1 MELKLKRRLEKLK
14 NKVELAKQFADK
26 ELFWQSI
33 ARQISPSLLEELP
46 EYVWIDRKFM
56 ARCIIVGVPPT
67 SDIAGYP
74 SDLNQRVIDELLNIS
89 TEGHSIALSYLVKP
103 IPNVKA
109 MKMLDEALF
118 HNRVSQD
125 SYRDK
130 TPGQHDKTKQ
140 PPLKKV
146 FEEGEFTQ
154 NYKEL
159 FENKQKMFH
168 TAFIVILWGKNR
180 EALREAESHVTIVLE
195 SNRIYYE
202 VPDYRH
208 LDTLIAAQPYPQW
221 VDYSWIELFSYHTA
235 ALLPTRNPNSRTDET
250 GLYFGDDIK
259 TGKNIQIDLKS
270 LAAQHLMFVG
280 PTGSGKTFTLL
291 MLLMRAYDMLGKRII
306 YTTPKADVTTNYRA
320 VAEYYGDQASIIDI
334 GPRGH
339 NINPLQIIF
348 DDNIMVDTMSY
359 QRAFDEHMEILD
371 QFFGVLFEGTKTPNM
386 TNYLNESLMEV
397 YRKKGIYRTD
407 PESWKKKEFPTLLD
421 LRDIWLEDAKDPGN
435 VTAKAFVDKTFM
447 ITTAWSYMNRPTDI
461 NLSSDFIIIDISDV
475 PTSLQDA
482 MNVFVTGIMTQRFK
496 TDAKKE
502 TIIAVDEAAVFLRNP
517 KLSLF
522 LLRTLTQGRSY
533 NISLWLATQQTVD
546 LVKAGVDEEFKT
558 NMQISI
564 VLGNMRRDTIEHV
577 KSFYKLDEHS
587 TNDLMACGV
596 GEGLLIVGNEVIP
609 TKFTPTEHEL
619 AVIKG
624 KNLNEK
630 VEGKV
635 EAVPLS
641 ALVHPGLKDLI
652 IDLKIY
658 LQEWFTPGQD
668 FSLLQR
674 EGYKPYRAHTID
686 GKPTYVY
693 LPSQM
698 VEGNK
703 VGNETIDH
711 YSIVAGIVGWFVAHG
726 ISVLEINH
734 NDKWDILVEIDNKRW
749 AIEYERP
756 GSHGFKELVEKK
768 ERIEKAGASPLFVCQ
783 HANLEAVV
791 EAVGIENAVPRGIE
805 LIERLNE
812 IVPVISGNVDL

>member
-1 MELKLKRRLEKLK
+1 MKLIKKLQK
-14 NKVELAKQFADK
+14 LRNKVELAKQSADR

-33 ARQISPSLLEELP
+33 ARQVTPATIEELP
-46 EYVWIDRKFM
+46 EYVLIDRKLM
-56 ARCIIVGVPPT
+56 ARCIIVGVPPS
-67 SDIAGYP
+67 SDISGYP
-74 SDLNQRVIDELLNIS
+74 SDLNQKVIDELLGIS
-89 TEGHSIALSYLVKP
+89 AEGHCLALSYLVKP
-103 IPNVKA
+103 IPNVEA

-125 SYRDK
+125 SYRDR
-130 TPGQHDKTKQ
+130 TPGTLGQHDKTRQ

-168 TAFIVILWGKNR
+168 TAFIVVLWGKDR
-180 EALREAESHVTIVLE
+180 ETLRQAESHVTIVLE

-202 VPDYRH
+202 IPDFRH

-250 GLYFGDDIK
+250 GLYFGDDLR

-320 VAEYYGDQASIIDI
+320 VAEYYGARASIIDI
-334 GPRGH
+334 GPRGR
-339 NINPLQIIF
+339 NINPLQVFCDENVMF
-348 DDNIMVDTMSY
+348 DAISC

-371 QFFGVLFEGTKTPNM
+371 QFFAVLFQDTKTPNQ
-386 TNYLNESLMEV
+386 TSYLNESLMEV
-397 YRKKGIYRTD
+397 YRRKGIYRSD
-407 PESWKKKEFPTLLD
+407 PESWKNKEFPTLLD
-421 LRDIWLEDAKDPGN
+421 LREIWVEDAKQKD
-435 VTAKAFVDKTFM
+435 VTAQAFVDKTFM

-461 NLSSDFIIIDISDV
+461 NLSADFIIIDISDV
-475 PTSLQDA
+475 PASLQDA
-482 MNVFVTGIMTQRFK
+482 MNVFVTGIMAQRFR

-533 NISLWLATQQTVD
+533 NISLWLATQQTGD

-564 VLGNMRRDTIEHV
+564 VLGNMRRDTVEHV
-577 KSFYKLDEHS
+577 KAFYKLDEHS
-587 TNDLMACGV
+587 TQDLMTCGV
-596 GEGLLIVGNEVIP
+596 GEGLLIVGSEVIP
-609 TKFTPTEHEL
+609 TGFRPTDHEY

-624 KNLNEK
+624 KHRGTIASENAADESLLL
-630 VEGKV
+630 V
-635 EAVPLS
+635 
-641 ALVHPGLKDLI
+641 VHPGIKDLI
-652 IDLKIY
+652 SEHQIY
-658 LQEWFTPGQD
+658 FPDWLQPGQD
-668 FSLLQR
+668 ISLLSK
-674 EGYKPYRAHTID
+674 EGYKQFRAQKLD
-686 GKPTYVY
+686 GSPGFVW
-693 LPSQM
+693 LPQRNVTGSM
-698 VEGNK
+698 VWNQS
-703 VGNETIDH
+703 IDH
-711 YSIVAGIVGWFVAHG
+711 YSTVLQLAGWFILHG
-726 ISVLEINH
+726 IPIVQINH
-734 NDKWDILVEIDNKRW
+734 NDGADLVIDIKGKRI

-756 GSHGFKELVEKK
+756 GSHSFKELVEKK
-768 ERIEKAGASPLFVCQ
+768 ETIENSGAEPLFICQ
-783 HANLEAVV
+783 QGNLEDVIR
-791 EAVGIENAVPRGIE
+791 AVGDKNVVQRGSE
-805 LIERLNE
+805 LISELEELKQLNE
-812 IVPVISGNVDL
+812 RKMDS

>member
-1 MELKLKRRLEKLK
+1 MKLIQKLK
-14 NKVELAKQFADK
+14 NKVELAKQSADK

-33 ARQISPSLLEELP
+33 ARQVTPATIEEFP
-46 EYVWIDRKFM
+46 EYVLIDRKLM
-56 ARCIIVGVPPT
+56 ARCIIVGVPPS
-67 SDIAGYP
+67 SDISGYP
-74 SDLNQRVIDELLNIS
+74 SDLNQKVIDELLSIS
-89 TEGHSIALSYLVKP
+89 VEGHNIALSYLVKP
-103 IPNVKA
+103 IPNVEA

-118 HNRVSQD
+118 NNRVSQD
-125 SYRDK
+125 SFRDK
-130 TPGQHDKTKQ
+130 SPEKDKNKQ

-180 EALREAESHVTIVLE
+180 EVLREAESHVTIVLE

-202 VPDYRH
+202 IPDFRH

-250 GLYFGDDIK
+250 GLYFGDDLK

-306 YTTPKADVTTNYRA
+306 YTTPKSDVTTNYRA

-339 NINPLQIIF
+339 NINPLQVF
-348 DDNIMVDTMSY
+348 YDENIMVDAISY
-359 QRAFDEHMEILD
+359 ERAFDAHMEILD
-371 QFFGVLFEGTKTPNM
+371 QFFSVLFSEGKSSNQTS
-386 TNYLNESLMEV
+386 YLNESLMEV
-397 YRKKGIYRTD
+397 YRRKGIYRSD
-407 PESWKKKEFPTLLD
+407 PETWKGKEWPTLLE
-421 LRDIWLEDAKDPGN
+421 LRTIWQGDAGDPKH

-461 NLSSDFIIIDISDV
+461 NLSSDFIIIDISEV
-475 PTSLQDA
+475 PDSIREA
-482 MNVFVTGIMTQRFK
+482 MNVFVTGIMGQRFK
-496 TDAKKE
+496 TDTKKE

-533 NISLWLATQQTVD
+533 NIGLWLATQQTVD

-564 VLGNMRRDTIEHV
+564 VLGNMRKDTIEHV
-577 KSFYKLDEHS
+577 KTFYKLDEHN
-587 TNDLMACGV
+587 TQDLMACGV
-596 GEGLLIVGNEVIP
+596 GEGLLIVGSEVIP
-609 TKFTPTEHEL
+609 TKFTPTEHEF

-624 KNLNEK
+624 KNPSEK
-630 VEGKV
+630 VTEKAKGSSLFLLAHEG
-635 EAVPLS
+635 LR
-641 ALVHPGLKDLI
+641 GLINDYQ
-652 IDLKIY
+652 IY
-658 LQEWFTPGQD
+658 FPDWLQPGQD
-668 FSLLQR
+668 ISLLKNRGFKQ
-674 EGYKPYRAHTID
+674 YRVIFMN
-686 GKPTYVY
+686 GKPGYCWLRSENVVGG
-693 LPSQM
+693 M
-698 VEGNK
+698 
-703 VGNETIDH
+703 VGNQTVDH
-711 YSIVAGIVGWFVAHG
+711 FGMVLQVAAWGIIHNIPTQV
-726 ISVLEINH
+726 NH
-734 NDKWDILVEIDNKRW
+734 NDLPDLVMELNGKRL

-756 GSHGFKELVEKK
+756 GSHSFKELVEKK
-768 ERIEKAGASPLFVCQ
+768 ERIEKSDAACLFICQ
-783 HANLEAVV
+783 NSNLDEVIQ
-791 EAVGIENAVPRGIE
+791 AVGEKNVVQRGSE
-805 LIERLNE
+805 LISKLEELVALKVTE
-812 IVPVISGNVDL
+812 

>member
-1 MELKLKRRLEKLK
+1 MRLLQKLR
-14 NKVELAKQFADK
+14 NKVEVAKQSADK
-26 ELFWQSI
+26 ELFWRNI
-33 ARQISPSLLEELP
+33 ARQVTPATIEEYP
-46 EYVWIDRKFM
+46 EYVSIDRKLL
-56 ARCIIVGVPPT
+56 ARCIIVGVPPS
-67 SDIAGYP
+67 SDISGYP
-74 SDLNQRVIDELLNIS
+74 SDLNQKVIDELLSIS
-89 TEGHSIALSYLVKP
+89 VEGHSIALSYLVKP
-103 IPNVKA
+103 IQNVEA

-118 HNRVSQD
+118 NNRVSQD
-125 SYRDK
+125 SFRDK
-130 TPGQHDKTKQ
+130 KGQQHDSTKQ

-168 TAFIVILWGKNR
+168 TAFIVILYGKDR

-202 VPDYRH
+202 IPDFRH

-221 VDYSWIELFSYHTA
+221 VDYSWVELFSYHTA

-250 GLYFGDDIK
+250 GLYFGDDMK

-320 VAEYYGDQASIIDI
+320 VAEYYGDKASIIDI

-339 NINPLQIIF
+339 NINPLQIF
-348 DDNIMVDTMSY
+348 YDENILKDSLDY
-359 QRAFDEHMEILD
+359 SNAFDEHMDILD
-371 QFFGVLFEGTKTPNM
+371 QFFLILFGDVKTPNQ
-386 TNYLNESLMEV
+386 TSYLNESLMEV
-397 YRKKGIYRTD
+397 YRRKGIYRTD
-407 PESWKKKEFPTLLD
+407 PSTWKGKEWPTLLD
-421 LRDIWLEDAKDPGN
+421 LRQIWVEDAKEPGA

-447 ITTAWSYMNRPTDI
+447 ITTAWSYMNQPTDI
-461 NLSSDFIIIDISDV
+461 NLSSDFIIIDISGV
-475 PTSLQDA
+475 PSSLQDA
-482 MNVFVTGIMTQRFK
+482 MNVFVTGIAGQRFR
-496 TDAKKE
+496 TDVKKE

-564 VLGNMRRDTIEHV
+564 VLGNMRKDTIEHV
-577 KSFYKLDEHS
+577 KTFYKLDEHS

-596 GEGLLIVGNEVIP
+596 GEGLLIVGSEVIP
-609 TKFTPTEHEL
+609 TRFVPTEHEM

-624 KNLNEK
+624 KSMSEK

-635 EAVPLS
+635 ETVLFS
-641 ALVHPGLKDLI
+641 ALVHPGLKDLV
-652 IDLKIY
+652 IDQKIY
-658 LQEWFTPGQD
+658 LQEWFQPGQD
-668 FSLLQR
+668 FSVLQKD
-674 EGYKPYRAHTID
+674 GYKPYRTQTID
-686 GKPTYVY
+686 GKPTFVY
-693 LPSQM
+693 LPSAS

-703 VGNETIDH
+703 IWNQTIDH
-711 YSIVAGIVGWFVAHG
+711 FSTVIGIVGWCIIHG
-726 ISVLEINH
+726 IPVLEINH
-734 NDKWDILVEIDNKRW
+734 NDKWDILVEINGRKY
-749 AIEYERP
+749 ATQ
-756 GSHGFKELVEKK
+756 V
-768 ERIEKAGASPLFVCQ
+768 
-783 HANLEAVV
+783 
-791 EAVGIENAVPRGIE
+791 
-805 LIERLNE
+805 
-812 IVPVISGNVDL
+812 

>member
-1 MELKLKRRLEKLK
+1 MKLRLLEKLR
-14 NKVELAKQFADK
+14 NKIEVAKQSADR

-33 ARQISPSLLEELP
+33 ARQITPATLEEYP
-46 EYVWIDRKFM
+46 EYVLIDRKLM
-56 ARCIIVGVPPT
+56 ARCIIVGVPP
-67 SDIAGYP
+67 SGDLAGYP
-74 SDLNQRVIDELLNIS
+74 SDLNQKVIDELLNIT
-89 TEGHSIALSYLVKP
+89 TEGHCIGLSYLVKP
-103 IPNVKA
+103 IPNVEA

-125 SYRDK
+125 SYRDR

-202 VPDYRH
+202 IPDFRH

-259 TGKNIQIDLKS
+259 TGKNIQIDLKL

-320 VAEYYGDQASIIDI
+320 VAEYYGDKASIIDI
-334 GPRGH
+334 GPRGR
-339 NINPLQIIF
+339 NINPLQILY
-348 DDNIMVDTMSY
+348 DENVMPDSMSY

-371 QFFGVLFEGTKTPNM
+371 QFFAVLFEGTKTPNM

-397 YRKKGIYRTD
+397 YRKKGIHRTD
-407 PESWKKKEFPTLLD
+407 PKSWKNREFPTLLD
-421 LRDIWLEDAKDPGN
+421 LREIWVEDAKDPGN

-475 PTSLQDA
+475 PASLQDA

-577 KSFYKLDEHS
+577 KAFYRLDEHS
-587 TNDLMACGV
+587 TQDLMACGV
-596 GEGLLIVGNEVIP
+596 GEGLLIVGSEVIP
-609 TKFTPTEHEL
+609 TRFKPTEHEM

-624 KNLNEK
+624 ENLDETLNK
-630 VEGKV
+630 TM
-635 EAVPLS
+635 EASTGFKLI
-641 ALVHPGLKDLI
+641 HPGLKDLI
-652 IDLKIY
+652 NDHEIY
-658 LQEWFTPGQD
+658 LSDWLQPGQD
-668 FSLLQR
+668 LSLLTR
-674 EGYKPYRAHTID
+674 EGWKPYRAQAID
-686 GKPTYVY
+686 GRPLNNVW
-693 LPSQM
+693 LPQKN
-698 VEGNK
+698 VIGNL
-703 VGNETIDH
+703 VGNESIDH
-711 YSIVAGIVGWFVAHG
+711 YSTVLQVAGWAIIHN
-726 ISVLEINH
+726 IPLLQINH
-734 NDKWDILVEIDNKRW
+734 NDGVDLLIEVNGKRI
-749 AIEYERP
+749 AIEYEHP
-756 GSHGFKELVEKK
+756 GSHNFKELVDKK
-768 ERIEKAGASPLFVCQ
+768 ERIMNSGAEPLFICQ
-783 HANLEAVV
+783 KSNFEEVIK
-791 EAVGIENAVPRGIE
+791 AVGDKNVVQRGSE
-805 LIERLNE
+805 LVSKLEELEQLNRR
-812 IVPVISGNVDL
+812 IVDT

>member
-1 MELKLKRRLEKLK
+1 MKSRLLERIK
-14 NKVELAKQFADK
+14 NKVEAAKQAADM

-33 ARQISPSLLEELP
+33 ARQITPATIEEYP
-46 EYVWIDRKFM
+46 EYVLIDRKLM
-56 ARCIIVGVPPT
+56 ARCIIVGVPPS
-67 SDIAGYP
+67 SDISGYP
-74 SDLNQRVIDELLNIS
+74 SDLNQKVIDELLSIS
-89 TEGHSIALSYLVKP
+89 VEGHCIALSYLIKP
-103 IPNVKA
+103 IPNVEA

-202 VPDYRH
+202 IPDFRH

-259 TGKNIQIDLKS
+259 TGKSIQIDLKS

-291 MLLMRAYDMLGKRII
+291 MLLMRAYDLLGKRII

-320 VAEYYGDQASIIDI
+320 VAEYYGAQASIIDI
-334 GPRGH
+334 GPRGR
-339 NINPLQIIF
+339 NINPLQVF
-348 DDNIMVDTMSY
+348 YDENVMLDAMSY

-371 QFFGVLFEGTKTPNM
+371 QFFAVLFQDTKSPNQ
-386 TNYLNESLMEV
+386 TSYLNESLMEV
-397 YRKKGIYRTD
+397 YRRKGIYRSD
-407 PESWKKKEFPTLLD
+407 PASWKNKEFPTLLD
-421 LRDIWLEDAKDPGN
+421 LREIWVEDAKDPGN
-435 VTAKAFVDKTFM
+435 VTARAFVDKTFM

-461 NLSSDFIIIDISDV
+461 NLSADFIIIDISDV
-475 PTSLQDA
+475 PASLQDA
-482 MNVFVTGIMTQRFK
+482 MNVFVTGIMAQRFK

-577 KSFYKLDEHS
+577 KAFYKLDEHS
-587 TNDLMACGV
+587 TNDLMTCGV
-596 GEGLLIVGNEVIP
+596 GEGLLIVGSEVIP
-609 TKFTPTEHEL
+609 TRFKPTDHEF

-624 KNLNEK
+624 KHQGTIDNEN
-630 VEGKV
+630 VAE
-635 EAVPLS
+635 ESLLL
-641 ALVHPGLKDLI
+641 LVHPGLKDLI
-652 IDLKIY
+652 NEHQIY
-658 LQEWFTPGQD
+658 FPDWLQPGHD
-668 FSLLQR
+668 ISILSK
-674 EGYKPYRAHTID
+674 EGYKQYKAQKLD
-686 GKPTYVY
+686 GRPSYVW
-693 LPSQM
+693 LPQKN
-698 VEGNK
+698 VIGNM
-703 VGNETIDH
+703 VGNESIDH
-711 YSIVAGIVGWFVAHG
+711 YSMVLQLAGWAVMNNIP
-726 ISVLEINH
+726 ILQINH
-734 NDKWDILVEIDNKRW
+734 NDGSDLVIDVKGKRI

-756 GSHGFKELVEKK
+756 GSHSFKELVEKK
-768 ERIEKAGASPLFVCQ
+768 ERIENSGAEPLFICQ
-783 HANLEAVV
+783 NSNLDDIIK
-791 EAVGIENAVPRGIE
+791 AVGDKNVVQRGSE
-805 LIERLNE
+805 LVSRLEELKKLNE
-812 IVPVISGNVDL
+812 RKVDK

>member
-1 MELKLKRRLEKLK
+1 MKLLNKLR
-14 NKVELAKQFADK
+14 NKIELAKQSADT

-33 ARQISPSLLEELP
+33 ARQITPATIEELP
-46 EYVWIDRKFM
+46 EYVLIDRKLM

-67 SDIAGYP
+67 SDISGYP
-74 SDLNQRVIDELLNIS
+74 SDLNQKVIDELLNIT
-89 TEGHSIALSYLVKP
+89 TEGHCIALSYLVKP
-103 IPNVKA
+103 IPNVEA

-168 TAFIVILWGKNR
+168 TAFIVLLYGKNR
-180 EALREAESHVTIVLE
+180 EVLREAESHITIVLE

-202 VPDYRH
+202 IPDFRH

-250 GLYFGDDIK
+250 GLYFGDDIN

-306 YTTPKADVTTNYRA
+306 YTTPKADITTSYRA

-334 GPRGH
+334 GPRGR
-339 NINPLQIIF
+339 NINPLQILY
-348 DDNIMVDTMSY
+348 DENIMVDAQSY

-371 QFFGVLFEGTKTPNM
+371 QFFAILFQDTKSPNQ
-386 TNYLNESLMEV
+386 TSYLNESLMEV
-397 YRKKGIYRTD
+397 YRRKGIYRSD
-407 PESWKKKEFPTLLD
+407 PASWKNKEFPTLLD
-421 LRDIWLEDAKDPGN
+421 LREIWVEDAKDPGN

-482 MNVFVTGIMTQRFK
+482 MNVFVTGIMAQRFK

-502 TIIAVDEAAVFLRNP
+502 TIIAVDEAAVFLRHP

-564 VLGNMRRDTIEHV
+564 VLGNMRRDIIEHV

-587 TNDLMACGV
+587 TQDLMACGV
-596 GEGLLIVGNEVIP
+596 GEGLLIVGSEVIP
-609 TKFTPTEHEL
+609 TRFKPTEHEF

-624 KNLNEK
+624 KHHGTVADEK
-630 VEGKV
+630 ATDES
-635 EAVPLS
+635 LLL
-641 ALVHPGLKDLI
+641 LVHPGLKDLI
-652 IDLKIY
+652 NEHQIY
-658 LQEWFTPGQD
+658 FPDWLQPGHD
-668 FSLLQR
+668 ISLLSKD
-674 EGYKPYRAHTID
+674 GWKPYRAQHLN
-686 GKPTYVY
+686 GKPIQVW
-693 LPSQM
+693 LPQKNVIGTM
-698 VEGNK
+698 
-703 VGNETIDH
+703 VGNESIDH
-711 YSIVAGIVGWFVAHG
+711 YSTVLQTAGWCVMHDIP
-726 ISVLEINH
+726 LLQINH
-734 NDKWDILVEIDNKRW
+734 SDGADLVIEVNGKRL

-756 GSHGFKELVEKK
+756 GSHSFKELVEKK
-768 ERIEKAGASPLFVCQ
+768 ERIENSDAEPLFICQ
-783 HANLEAVV
+783 QGNLDEVIK
-791 EAVGIENAVPRGIE
+791 AVGDKNVVQRGSE
-805 LIERLNE
+805 LVSKLEELERLNRKK
-812 IVPVISGNVDL
+812 VDT